1 MTDAFRIDESI
12 RRLFMDLAKSDRRV
26 RRASVLRKSR
36 TIVKALDEMDFD
48 EHTRLASPS
57 PGVEVHVIRGLD
69 EEEPNIEV
77 GVVVTPTS
85 AYAFYAAR
93 FHNVAERSDIR
104 ARMIMLAPT
113 MLPNA
118 KRKQS

>member
-1 MTDAFRIDESI
+1 MAGTFTIDESI
-12 RRLFMDLAKSDRRV
+12 KRLFMDLANSDRRV
-26 RRASVLRKSR
+26 RRASILRKSR
-36 TIVKALDEMDFD
+36 TIVKALDELDFD
-48 EHTRLASPS
+48 EHTRLATPS
-57 PGVEVHVIRGLD
+57 PGVELHVIRGLD

-77 GVVVTPTS
+77 GVAVTRTS

-93 FHNVAERSDIR
+93 FHNVSERSDIR

-113 MLPNA
+113 MLPNT